1 MSFPIN
7 FSTVQPSMSEFFK
20 AELKDKFLQYASERD
35 DYFEVQLLYDEFL
48 RPNYSLQFVEKL
60 VREIMDYNPDLF
72 DIMSGNGSKIFML
85 SATANTEEF
94 VEEGGFKD
102 IFVAEEEKWDIF
114 IDQLTNTRKLTTEE
128 KVNLG
133 KTEKTSFKR
142 ERKLLFVLIGA
153 VAVSFLY
160 TLFSI
165 FNDFFL
171 KKQQPVELENRIVE
185 LQNQNS
191 KEREILV
198 NEIKDLKSEIAK
210 MQSSKVLKK

>member
-1 MSFPIN
+1 
-7 FSTVQPSMSEFFK
+7 
-20 AELKDKFLQYASERD
+20 
-35 DYFEVQLLYDEFL
+35 
-48 RPNYSLQFVEKL
+48 
-60 VREIMDYNPDLF
+60 
-72 DIMSGNGSKIFML
+72 MSGNGSKIFML

-133 KTEKTSFKR
+133 KTEKTSYKR

-153 VAVSFLY
+153 IAVSFIY

-165 FNDFFL
+165 FNDLFL
-171 KKQQPVELENRIVE
+171 EKQQPLEIENRIVE

-191 KEREILV
+191 KEREMLV
-198 NEIKDLKSEIAK
+198 KEIRNLKSEIAK
-210 MQSSKVLKK
+210 MQENSLPKE

>member
-7 FSTVQPSMSEFFK
+7 FSIDQPTMSEFFK

-48 RPNYSLQFVEKL
+48 RPNYSIQFVEKL
-60 VREIMDYNPDLF
+60 VREIMDYDPDLL

-133 KTEKTSFKR
+133 KTEKTSYKR

-153 VAVSFLY
+153 IAVSFIY

-165 FNDFFL
+165 FNDLFL
-171 KKQQPVELENRIVE
+171 EKQQPLEIENRIVE

-198 NEIKDLKSEIAK
+198 KEIRNLKSEIAK
-210 MQSSKVLKK
+210 MQENSLPKE